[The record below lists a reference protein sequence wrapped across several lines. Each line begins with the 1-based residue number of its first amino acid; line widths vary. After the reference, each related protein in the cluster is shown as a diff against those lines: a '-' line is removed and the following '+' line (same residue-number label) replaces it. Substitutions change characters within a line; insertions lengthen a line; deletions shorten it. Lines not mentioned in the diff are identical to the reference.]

1 MGSCIDPPKVTDPAE
16 QIRLLS
22 ELRNEVLMTIKESE
36 TKISKAKTDMQEIN
50 EKMKQIENDLRQN
63 QYSYSET
70 EKLQK
75 AQNVLELKT
84 DYQRVNKSLEL
95 FNANHTNFKNSL
107 QMIESKINEIKNNE
121 ILKIQVEV
129 IDGIGDTDPTPVLRK
144 NYEHQLEQQKKDEEM
159 LNLLKSGNNVL
170 NPSLPTADD
179 LLKQILL
186 GNGTTDGAPPAY

>member
-36 TKISKAKTDMQEIN
+36 TKISKAENDMQEIN
-50 EKMKQIENDLRQN
+50 EKINQIENDLRQN

-75 AQNVLELKT
+75 AQKVLELKT
-84 DYQRVNKSLEL
+84 DYQRAQKSLDL
-95 FNANHTNFKNSL
+95 LKANKTNFENSL

-121 ILKIQVEV
+121 ILKKQDDI
-129 IDGIGDTDPTPVLRK
+129 IDKIGNTDPTPILRK
-144 NYEHQLEQQKKDEEM
+144 NYEHQLEQQRKDEET

-170 NPSLPTADD
+170 NPGLPTADV
-179 LLKQILL
+179 LLKQILH